1 MSSGGQGREY
11 CKSCLIRTVLTRLG
25 FSTREKVHL
34 CPKLYFH
41 LQCTLASVVFYFSA
55 AVIAWDSKRADCD
68 HEAFPFRFR
77 STAPPRR
84 TQAAETI

>member
-1 MSSGGQGREY
+1 
-11 CKSCLIRTVLTRLG
+11 
-25 FSTREKVHL
+25 
-34 CPKLYFH
+34 
-41 LQCTLASVVFYFSA
+41 VFYFSA

-84 TQAAETI
+84 TQAAETISVLSFKLNKSIDEI